1 MGDKRKSHKKYQRLP
16 VGERPGIKI
25 MPADIEIMR
34 HIFRYRVLE
43 SDVLYRLMP
52 HRSEQMISRRLHKLF
67 HNEYIDR
74 PLAQRGANKLT
85 PGSSNI
91 AHTIDN
97 LGAREI
103 QPHLPFDISPSRW
116 KQKNLKLTPYS
127 IDHTLDITRFV
138 AGLAAATHAHK
149 DTRLRYADELI
160 PREFAETRPAGLSNT
175 LRANVEHWPTPGKEE
190 GTAPDAIIAVER
202 GETGHVFLV
211 EVDRGTETI
220 EPGKRQREK
229 IDFWR
234 NTSILRKFLIYA
246 AAFHSRAHT
255 EQFGLEVFRVLTITT
270 TPGRVEEMQACYQ
283 RHLADGPDRVPPGL
297 FLFSDWKTL
306 EAADDYLTAPYQRA
320 NGKPF
325 SFLTD

>member
-16 VGERPGIKI
+16 VDERPGIKI

-52 HRSEQMISRRLHKLF
+52 QRSEQTINRRLHKLY

-116 KQKNLKLTPYS
+116 KQKNLKLTPYY
-127 IDHTLDITRFV
+127 IDHTLDITKFV
-138 AGLAAATHAHK
+138 AGLNVATQGREEV
-149 DTRLRYADELI
+149 TLRYLDEFI
-160 PREFAETRPAGLSNT
+160 DPAIAKNRRPGLFNT
-175 LRANVEHWPTPGKEE
+175 LRANVNWIPAGIKE
-190 GTAPDAIIAVER
+190 GTAADAIVELR
-202 GETGHVFLV
+202 DSHQQTLFIEI
-211 EVDRGTETI
+211 DRGTETI
-220 EPGKRQREK
+220 EPSKRRRQSPK
-229 IDFWR
+229 FWR
-234 NTSILRKFLIYA
+234 DTSILRKLLIYS
-246 AAFHSRAHT
+246 AAFRSQAHT
-255 EQFGLEVFRVLTITT
+255 KQLGLERFRVLTITT

-283 RHLADGPDRVPPGL
+283 RHLADGPNRVPPGL
-297 FLFSDWKTL
+297 FLFSDWETL
-306 EAADDYLTAPYQRA
+306 AAAEDYLTAPYQKA
-320 NGKPF
+320 NGKPL
-325 SFLTD
+325 SLLTR